1 MPVKLLKTTV
11 VAGNATHDQS
21 LIPVATE
28 WRVGVIKGKGKTGEK
43 EGWVRPR
50 EGERRNKLSLSFLH
64 LFPTWAVVII
74 MRECHHKRAST
85 RA

>member
-1 MPVKLLKTTV
+1 MPANTLKTTV

-43 EGWVRPR
+43 EGWVRP
-50 EGERRNKLSLSFLH
+50 
-64 LFPTWAVVII
+64 
-74 MRECHHKRAST
+74 
-85 RA
+85 

>member
-1 MPVKLLKTTV
+1 V

-43 EGWVRPR
+43 EGWVRGKGGTSFRFPSSTS
-50 EGERRNKLSLSFLH
+50 SLRGL
-64 LFPTWAVVII
+64 
-74 MRECHHKRAST
+74 
-85 RA
+85 